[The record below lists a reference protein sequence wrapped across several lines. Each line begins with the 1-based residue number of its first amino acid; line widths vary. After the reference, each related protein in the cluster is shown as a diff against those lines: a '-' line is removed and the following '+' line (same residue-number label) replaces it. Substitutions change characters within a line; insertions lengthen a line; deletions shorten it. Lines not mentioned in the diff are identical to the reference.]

1 MFYNCFIIVLYAFY
15 TLCAHL
21 ASPMRLDAK
30 LGLVGASLHY
40 ALRLPPHFSAH
51 AWSIQVRR
59 RPDRTP
65 DSESS
70 FGGLARVLPQTC
82 VRRPSCPPSC
92 SNVGTTAQS
101 VTPPKSNSHRNPQ
114 SLARGARSTSR
125 GTVLPNQTIGVY
137 GKTGLTDMASCC
149 RCTASVRGLA
159 VIVNIGAR
167 APCQWTYKRTRLR
180 TQIQILAKPPW
191 WIRNKWPRNTFPKFL
206 SCMRKQRMYY
216 IWSDW

>member
-30 LGLVGASLHY
+30 LGLVGASLHS

-51 AWSIQVRR
+51 AWSIQVRH

-70 FGGLARVLPQTC
+70 FGGLARVLPRTC
-82 VRRPSCPPSC
+82 VCRPFLPSC

-125 GTVLPNQTIGVY
+125 GTVLPNQGIGVY

-149 RCTASVRGLA
+149 RCAASTRGLA
-159 VIVNIGAR
+159 VIDNRLLRSDAL
-167 APCQWTYKRTRLR
+167 WTYTYG
-180 TQIQILAKPPW
+180 PDS
-191 WIRNKWPRNTFPKFL
+191 NK
-206 SCMRKQRMYY
+206 
-216 IWSDW
+216 

>member
-1 MFYNCFIIVLYAFY
+1 M
-15 TLCAHL
+15 
-21 ASPMRLDAK
+21 
-30 LGLVGASLHY
+30 
-40 ALRLPPHFSAH
+40 
-51 AWSIQVRR
+51 RR

-82 VRRPSCPPSC
+82 VCRPSCLPSC

-125 GTVLPNQTIGVY
+125 GTVLPNQVIGVY

-159 VIVNIGAR
+159 VIVNIGAY
-167 APCQWTYKRTRLR
+167 APCQRTYKRTRLR
-180 TQIQILAKPPW
+180 TKNTNLGQAPLVDTQQVAKK
-191 WIRNKWPRNTFPKFL
+191 NFPKFL
-206 SCMRKQRMYY
+206 SCMRKQGMHY
-216 IWSDW
+216 I